1 MCQFL
6 NTTRVPFLCSL
17 TSNKVRQGGTLHV
30 VPQGS
35 RLSEAVPSVI
45 QLVTTT
51 GKGSPG
57 EPTLFYVL

>member
-6 NTTRVPFLCSL
+6 NTPRAPFLCSF
-17 TSNKVRQGGTLHV
+17 TSNKVWQGGMLHV

-35 RLSEAVPSVI
+35 ALSEAASSVI
-45 QLVTTT
+45 QLVTAT
-51 GKGSPG
+51 GKGMPG